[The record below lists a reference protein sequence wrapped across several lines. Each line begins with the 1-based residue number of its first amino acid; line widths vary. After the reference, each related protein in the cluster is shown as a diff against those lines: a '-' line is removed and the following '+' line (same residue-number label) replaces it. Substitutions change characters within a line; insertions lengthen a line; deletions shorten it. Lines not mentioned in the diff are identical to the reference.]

1 MVNLDQHIKEKQ
13 LEHSNQIQPQ
23 IKNGQHKIIKKKLL
37 YTNSTF
43 LKNKNKK
50 ITNTFLKQVHL

>member
-23 IKNGQHKIIKKKLL
+23 IKNGKHKIII
-37 YTNSTF
+37 
-43 LKNKNKK
+43 KNFF
-50 ITNTFLKQVHL
+50 IQIVPF

>member
-1 MVNLDQHIKEKQ
+1 MANLDQHIKEKQ

-43 LKNKNKK
+43 LKNKNK
-50 ITNTFLKQVHL
+50 